1 LLSSVLNLELASES
15 LIGQNLG
22 KRPPWRQPMKTLYE
36 IQKAAK
42 SGVPHIHILDMIGGI
57 YFEIMMI
64 RA

>member
-1 LLSSVLNLELASES
+1 
-15 LIGQNLG
+15 
-22 KRPPWRQPMKTLYE
+22 MKTLYE